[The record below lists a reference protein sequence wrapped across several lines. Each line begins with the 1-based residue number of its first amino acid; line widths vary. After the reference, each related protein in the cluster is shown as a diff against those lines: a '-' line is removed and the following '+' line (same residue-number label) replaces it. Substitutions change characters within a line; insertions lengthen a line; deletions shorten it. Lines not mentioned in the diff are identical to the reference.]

1 MRAVL
6 LGGLIGV
13 GLAIAAVGATPNRGE
28 LPGQRSLP
36 PEVAAAT
43 GELIAFSTTVGN
55 EYAVLTVID
64 PKLRA
69 MSVYHV
75 ELATGDVELQCVRN
89 IRWDLQ
95 LDWFNGKGLSPP
107 EVRSMLESR

>member
-6 LGGLIGV
+6 LGGLIGA
-13 GLAIAAVGATPNRGE
+13 GLAMAAVGAAPNRGE
-28 LPGQRSLP
+28 LPAGRFVPS
-36 PEVAAAT
+36 EVAAAH
-43 GELIAFSTTVGN
+43 GELIALSATVDN
-55 EYAVLTVID
+55 EYQVVTVID
-64 PKLRA
+64 PKARA

-75 ELATGDVELQCVRN
+75 ELATGEVELQCVRN

-95 LDWFNGKGLSPP
+95 LEWFNGKGLSPP